1 MLSNNL
7 FYKYPYVVL
16 LKDSATIPIYIH
28 ETMAYCT
35 PNTFY
40 YLQKI

>member
-16 LKDSATIPIYIH
+16 L
-28 ETMAYCT
+28 
-35 PNTFY
+35 
-40 YLQKI
+40 